1 MAFRLVARYYPATG
15 SRPKSCQCEGRP
27 VFTRQMMNIGRRVIT
42 LTCCGLLTLMVFAT
56 GCAVEAEE
64 PEEID
69 PGVAALIE
77 TLLHD
82 EDPSERRFAAVSL
95 GQRGEASAVP
105 ALLQALREDED
116 RGVRTQAVLALGLI
130 GDPEAMD
137 DLVKA
142 LEDEHED
149 MRRQAARALGE
160 MGNEEALQPLYS
172 SLRGDTSPFV
182 RNSAAWALG
191 EIGSADAVEVLVESL
206 ETDSSSHVRHGVVAA
221 LGEIGAQEAIEPLIG
236 VLQKTDARLRWEA
249 VRALS
254 GMGQAAM
261 QPLMLTL
268 HEGPGDSPWF
278 AAFALEKIGVPEAM
292 EEIDRFL
299 LERNID
305 LREVRE
311 NYRAQW
317 PYEVMVLVLERYGT
331 REMAE
336 YYMGLSVDAFDNA
349 DQWFIV
355 TEAARAWI
363 RVHS

>member
-1 MAFRLVARYYPATG
+1 MFM
-15 SRPKSCQCEGRP
+15 
-27 VFTRQMMNIGRRVIT
+27 RQMMMIGRKVAT
-42 LTCCGLLTLMVFAT
+42 LTCCGLLVLMVFAT

-64 PEEID
+64 PYEID
-69 PGVAALIE
+69 PEVAALIE
-77 TLLHD
+77 TLLED
-82 EDPSERRFAAVSL
+82 EDPAERRFAAVAL
-95 GQRGEASAVP
+95 GQRGDLSAVP

-160 MGNEEALQPLYS
+160 MGNEEALQPLYRA
-172 SLRGDTSPFV
+172 LRGDTSPFV

-191 EIGSADAVEVLVESL
+191 EIGSADAVEMLVESL
-206 ETDSSSHVRHGVVAA
+206 EMDGSSHVRHGVVAA
-221 LGEIGAQEAIEPLIG
+221 LGVIGAQEGIEPLVG
-236 VLQKTDARLRWEA
+236 VLQDTDARLGWEA
-249 VRALS
+249 VKALS
-254 GMGQAAM
+254 GMGQAAL
-261 QPLMLTL
+261 QPLVSTL

-278 AAFALEKIGVPEAM
+278 AAFALEKIGVPEAV
-292 EEIDRFL
+292 EEVDGFL

-305 LREVRE
+305 LREVSE
-311 NYRAQW
+311 NCRAQW
-317 PYEVMVLVLERYGT
+317 RYEVMVLVLERHGT

-355 TEAARAWI
+355 AEATQAWL
-363 RVHS
+363 REHS